1 MGEHQN
7 DSALPL
13 VVVQSSCCI
22 GRGEVHAKIEK
33 GKAALNPLGHQPR
46 ITCRARVWRQQIN
59 GLCHRCASSFSSKGA
74 SN

>member
-1 MGEHQN
+1 MGEHQH

-33 GKAALNPLGHQPR
+33 GKAALNPLGHQPL
-46 ITCRARVWRQQIN
+46 Q
-59 GLCHRCASSFSSKGA
+59 SKGLA
-74 SN
+74 PANKRPLPPLRLFLLVQRGIEL